1 LKDRIVEKTIN
12 NKNLQKKKNSKKKK
26 IGLKS
31 YREKLNEDE
40 I

>member
-12 NKNLQKKKNSKKKK
+12 NKNLQKKKNSKKK